1 MSNQAV
7 TFLVSRLAVAT
18 VEFLIVGFLV
28 AGLLVLLP
36 QIGPRWRRRIWF
48 LALCKPFVTVLTGFW
63 GGFVPLAPFVNGTLL
78 GDILFPARAGST
90 SLTESSASSTVIH
103 VVAYAWMLI
112 TLAMLI
118 RVAVR
123 ALASRQVAED
133 HLAKGY
139 LLKPTTIKRLDAK
152 LSVPPQ
158 ARIII
163 TPEEA
168 GPATL
173 GVFRPAVIIPESLL
187 PWVLRHRDPTPQER
201 DRLCQVLRHELAHI
215 AHRDDLVT
223 LITLV
228 MLSFFWFHPVAHW
241 AYRRVRMNNE
251 LCCDEDVVR
260 SGVRP
265 ADYVDTLMGIVAGQF
280 SRRGFSLHMIGDS
293 APVGV
298 LRKRL
303 HYVLRERRELEP
315 RRPWAAY
322 VMVGVMLLALPRFL
336 GLGGLIEV
344 TTVGGEGMLVTQAE
358 LHPHGAGAHQGRTY
372 TRRGGRIVVREPA
385 GTGRCRWPRPAC
397 RRGQR
402 GLSRYP
408 ESSADGHP
416 AVYRRNHGAL
426 VGGIGRRRDR
436 SDRCERRGY
445 ACSHRFGQEQ
455 ARHRPITRSG
465 LARPAHAR
473 WLRSGRSY
481 PTATPESA
489 LAVHRESVWDWIFCH
504 RLLKPFPIRSFRL
517 LNAGWRGPLPHG
529 RGSDHCSAAPRVSAA
544 PRYLMDAGWPE
555 PRYSFAPDSV
565 APWADVWGVKSSRC
579 LTLS

>member
-358 LHPHGAGAHQGRTY
+358 LHRMGPAHIKAVHTPGVVDASWFENLPALDAAGGP
-372 TRRGGRIVVREPA
+372 VRLAGEDRAGSA
-385 GTGRCRWPRPAC
+385 GTPKAAPTGTLPSTEESAAPLLAESDGDVTVLTDVSDEDTPA
-397 RRGQR
+397 
-402 GLSRYP
+402 P
-408 ESSADGHP
+408 TDSAKSKP
-416 AVYRRNHGAL
+416 A
-426 VGGIGRRRDR
+426 
-436 SDRCERRGY
+436 
-445 ACSHRFGQEQ
+445 
-455 ARHRPITRSG
+455 T
-465 LARPAHAR
+465 
-473 WLRSGRSY
+473 GRSRG
-481 PTATPESA
+481 P
-489 LAVHRESVWDWIFCH
+489 V
-504 RLLKPFPIRSFRL
+504 
-517 LNAGWRGPLPHG
+517 WRGPHTRDGSGPDAPILP
-529 RGSDHCSAAPRVSAA
+529 PR
-544 PRYLMDAGWPE
+544 PNQR
-555 PRYSFAPDSV
+555 
-565 APWADVWGVKSSRC
+565 
-579 LTLS
+579 

>member
-265 ADYVDTLMGIVAGQF
+265 ADYVDTLMGIVRGPVFAARIQPAHDRGQRAGRRVAQTPALRAART
-280 SRRGFSLHMIGDS
+280 SR
-293 APVGV
+293 VGT
-298 LRKRL
+298 
-303 HYVLRERRELEP
+303 P
-315 RRPWAAY
+315 AA
-322 VMVGVMLLALPRFL
+322 
-336 GLGGLIEV
+336 LGGLR
-344 TTVGGEGMLVTQAE
+344 
-358 LHPHGAGAHQGRTY
+358 H
-372 TRRGGRIVVREPA
+372 GGRDAARSA
-385 GTGRCRWPRPAC
+385 TFSRTGRPD
-397 RRGQR
+397 RG
-402 GLSRYP
+402 
-408 ESSADGHP
+408 
-416 AVYRRNHGAL
+416 NH
-426 VGGIGRRRDR
+426 RRR
-436 SDRCERRGY
+436 
-445 ACSHRFGQEQ
+445 
-455 ARHRPITRSG
+455 
-465 LARPAHAR
+465 
-473 WLRSGRSY
+473 
-481 PTATPESA
+481 
-489 LAVHRESVWDWIFCH
+489 
-504 RLLKPFPIRSFRL
+504 
-517 LNAGWRGPLPHG
+517 
-529 RGSDHCSAAPRVSAA
+529 
-544 PRYLMDAGWPE
+544 
-555 PRYSFAPDSV
+555 
-565 APWADVWGVKSSRC
+565 
-579 LTLS
+579 